1 MSALQEVTTAHELSV
16 FYIQKY
22 VVGPFRFNFIF
33 IQQTFV
39 PTDYALFQKN
49 VILESLVRI
58 PLGAW
63 MYILVLFA
71 CFAALV

>member
-22 VVGPFRFNFIF
+22 VVGPSRFNFIF

-39 PTDYALFQKN
+39 PTDYALFQN
-49 VILESLVRI
+49 EILESLVRI
-58 PLGAW
+58 PLGEWSIYELLAD
-63 MYILVLFA
+63 
-71 CFAALV
+71 